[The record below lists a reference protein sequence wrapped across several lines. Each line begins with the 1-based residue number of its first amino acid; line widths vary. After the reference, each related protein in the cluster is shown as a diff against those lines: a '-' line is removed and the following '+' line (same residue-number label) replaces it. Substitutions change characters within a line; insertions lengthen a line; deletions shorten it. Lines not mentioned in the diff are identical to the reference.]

1 MLDIIFISYDEPD
14 ADENFARLT
23 ARFPHARRVHGV
35 KGIAN
40 AHIAA
45 AKKAMTR
52 FFYVVDADAVIRPDF
67 DFNFKPNQWEEEYV
81 HLWMAHNP
89 IGLTYGYGGVKL
101 FSKKMFREVKT
112 QVDFTTTLTK
122 DIKIHE
128 EIACD
133 TFFNMDPIRAF
144 RGAFREGAK
153 LMNYCDKVGKE
164 IPGTEENYKRQYEA
178 ALRLEKWMDPDPC
191 AFDEFIRE
199 GAKAGRE
206 YALKEKDISF
216 INQHEIIAQELEKRF
231 PNVEYDLDPTP
242 RDELK
247 AEYFFTSRVAASLY
261 DPFVLSA
268 LPLTELRDALSD
280 GQLFSKRW
288 LISKMKDLLQENR
301 VPDGQL
307 YKTPRVAILG
317 GWIGTLGLMMNAY
330 ELDVDITSVDLDARA
345 NRIAMTLNYD
355 HKFKTLQSDM
365 YEVNYDDFDIII
377 NTSSEHIPD
386 IAAWAEKIPEGK
398 MVIVQN
404 NNFEEGEGHVS
415 CVRNSVELRTKL
427 GLKEVLF
434 EGTIEFPQYRRFMLI
449 GKK

>member
-1 MLDIIFISYDEPD
+1 MLDIIFLSYDEPD
-14 ADENFARLT
+14 ADENFKRLT
-23 ARFPHARRVHGV
+23 NRFPHARRVHGV

-67 DFNFKPNQWEEEYV
+67 DFSFKPDKWEEEYV
-81 HLWMAHNP
+81 HLWQAQNP

-101 FSKKMFREVKT
+101 FSKAMFKNVKT

-122 DIKIHE
+122 DIKIHPE
-128 EIACD
+128 VACD
-133 TFFNMDPIRAF
+133 TFFNMDPIRSF

-153 LMNYCDKVGKE
+153 LMHLCDTLAAKAW
-164 IPGTEENYKRQYEA
+164 TEESKKMGDEAGKRLGRWCNPA
-178 ALRLEKWMDPDPC
+178 PC

-199 GAKAGRE
+199 GAKAGRD
-206 YALKEKDISF
+206 YAIKHPGDISF
-216 INQHEIIAQELEKRF
+216 INEHEIIAAELEKRF
-231 PNVEYDLDPTP
+231 PNVAYDLDPTP

-247 AEYFFTSRVAASLY
+247 SEYFFTSRVAASLY
-261 DPFVLSA
+261 DPYVLSA

-288 LISKMKDLLQENR
+288 LISKMKEVLPAN
-301 VPDGQL
+301 
-307 YKTPRVAILG
+307 TPKVAILG
-317 GWIGTLGLMMNAY
+317 GWIGTLGLMMHAY
-330 ELDVDITSVDLDARA
+330 DMDVDITSIDLDARA

-365 YEVNYDDFDIII
+365 YEVDYSDYDIII

-386 IAAWAEKIPEGK
+386 IEAWAKKIPEGK

-427 GLKEVLF
+427 GLKEILF

-449 GKK
+449 GKT

>member
-14 ADENFARLT
+14 ADENFKRLVN
-23 ARFPHARRVHGV
+23 RFPHARRVHGV

-45 AKKAMTR
+45 AKKSMTR

-67 DFNFKPNQWEEEYV
+67 DFSFKPDQWEEEYV
-81 HLWMAHNP
+81 HLWHAQNP
-89 IGLTYGYGGVKL
+89 VGLTYGYGGVKL
-101 FSKKMFREVKT
+101 FSKKMFKEVKT

-153 LMNYCDKVGKE
+153 LMNFCDRVGRD
-164 IPGTEENYKRQYEA
+164 ISGTEENYKLQYEA
-178 ALRLEKWMDPDPC
+178 VLRLEKWLDPNPC
-191 AFDEFIRE
+191 AFDEFIKE

-206 YALKEKDISF
+206 YAMKEKDISF
-216 INQHEIIAQELEKRF
+216 INEHEIIAAELEKRF

-247 AEYFFTSRVAASLY
+247 SEYFFTSRVAASLY
-261 DPFVLSA
+261 DPYVLAS
-268 LPLTELRDALSD
+268 LPITELRDALSD

-288 LISKMKDLLQENR
+288 LISKFKEVLPAN
-301 VPDGQL
+301 
-307 YKTPRVAILG
+307 TPKVAILG
-317 GWIGTLGLMMNAY
+317 GWIGTLGLMMHAY
-330 ELDVDITSVDLDARA
+330 DLDVDITSIDLDARA

-355 HKFKTLQSDM
+355 HKFKTAQSDM
-365 YEVNYDDFDIII
+365 YEVDYSEFDVII

-386 IAAWAEKIPEGK
+386 IEAWAQKIPEGK

-404 NNFEEGEGHVS
+404 NNFEEGDGHVS

-427 GLKEVLF
+427 NLKEVLF

-449 GKK
+449 GKT

>member
-14 ADENFARLT
+14 ADDNFARLT
-23 ARFPHARRVHGV
+23 SRFPHARRVHGV

-67 DFNFKPNQWEEEYV
+67 DFSFKPDQWEEEYV
-81 HLWMAHNP
+81 HLWHAKNP
-89 IGLTYGYGGVKL
+89 VGLTYGYGGVKL
-101 FSKKMFREVKT
+101 FSKAMFKSVKT

-122 DIKIHE
+122 DIKIHP

-133 TFFNMDPIRAF
+133 TIFNMDPIRAF

-153 LMNYCDKVGKE
+153 LIAICDDHTKPMD
-164 IPGTEENYKRQYEA
+164 IRNEA
-178 ALRLEKWMDPDPC
+178 AYRLGKWTHPDPC
-191 AFDEFIRE
+191 AFDEFIIE
-199 GAKAGRE
+199 GAKAGRD
-206 YALKEKDISF
+206 YAIKKLDSGDKDISF
-216 INQHEIIAQELEKRF
+216 INEHEIIAAEIEKKF

-247 AEYFFTSRVAASLY
+247 SEYFFTSRIAASLY
-261 DPFVLSA
+261 DPFVLSS

-288 LISKMKDLLQENR
+288 LISKMKEF
-301 VPDGQL
+301 VPPN
-307 YKTPRVAILG
+307 TPKVAILG
-317 GWIGTLGLMMNAY
+317 GWIGTLGLMMHAY
-330 ELDVDITSVDLDARA
+330 DLDVDITSIDLDARA

-355 HKFKTLQSDM
+355 HKFKTLQADM
-365 YEVNYDDFDIII
+365 YEVDYNEYDIII

-386 IAAWAEKIPEGK
+386 IEAWAKKIPEGK

-449 GKK
+449 GTT

>member
-1 MLDIIFISYDEPD
+1 M
-14 ADENFARLT
+14 
-23 ARFPHARRVHGV
+23 

-52 FFYVVDADAVIRPDF
+52 FFYVVDADAVIRPNF
-67 DFNFKPNQWEEEYV
+67 DFSFKPDKWEEEYV
-81 HLWMAHNP
+81 HLWHARNP

-101 FSKKMFREVKT
+101 FSKAMFKNVKT

-128 EIACD
+128 EVACD
-133 TFFNMDPIRAF
+133 TFFNMDPIRSF

-153 LMNYCDKVGKE
+153 LTHQCDS
-164 IPGTEENYKRQYEA
+164 IAAQPLTEESRRRGNEA
-178 ALRLEKWMDPDPC
+178 VVRLGKWTSPDPC
-191 AFDEFIRE
+191 AFDEFIIE
-199 GAKAGRE
+199 GAKAGRD
-206 YALKEKDISF
+206 YAMANPGDISF
-216 INQHEIIAQELEKRF
+216 INEHEIIAAELEKKF
-231 PNVEYDLDPTP
+231 PNVAYDLDPTP

-288 LISKMKDLLQENR
+288 LISKFSEELHQAYPWM
-301 VPDGQL
+301 PTA
-307 YKTPRVAILG
+307 TPRVAILG
-317 GWIGTLGLMMNAY
+317 GWIGTLGLMMHAY
-330 ELDVDITSVDLDARA
+330 DLDVDITSIDLDARA

-365 YEVNYDDFDIII
+365 YDVNYDDYDVII

-386 IAAWAEKIPEGK
+386 IEAWAKKIPEGK

-404 NNFEEGEGHVS
+404 NNFEDGEGHVS

-427 GLKEVLF
+427 QLKEVLF

-449 GKK
+449 GKT